1 MMKSKG
7 EGGGTKDD
15 KKQAQRNRKKK
26 AHKTES
32 YGTKKQQV
40 WKWEH
45 KRKPLKK
52 NLKAERKKWKEIT
65 KSFQERKDPVDFS

>member
-1 MMKSKG
+1 
-7 EGGGTKDD
+7 
-15 KKQAQRNRKKK
+15 
-26 AHKTES
+26 
-32 YGTKKQQV
+32 V